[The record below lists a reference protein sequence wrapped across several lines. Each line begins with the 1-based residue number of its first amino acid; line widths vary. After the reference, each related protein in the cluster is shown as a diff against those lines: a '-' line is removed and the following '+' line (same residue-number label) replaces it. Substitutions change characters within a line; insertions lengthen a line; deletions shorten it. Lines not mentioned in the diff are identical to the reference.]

1 MGNNQSEE
9 IYIIQKQFDLK
20 SEQVFL
26 WKVLPSPAY
35 NIKFIAKQIGNLV
48 IFICAPFTI
57 FCLIEFYSK
66 GIAFFFALFI
76 FTIAIILQVRQ
87 LYKQNFRKRKHN
99 IPKTQMDFSK
109 FLLSQIM
116 SSITLFATLTI
127 CTGTFVYIISTD
139 YVKLFLEFKGTI
151 STKQMWFFFYA
162 DNILKVLL
170 FDTAEIFD
178 LKFSNIEPKTSLG
191 RGLVWVLNILISGS
205 IIEVIVFFYRS
216 ILGTKE
222 FYGTLSE
229 CFREFFFYNLG
240 NRKMS
245 VLSLSEKKLQLTEFS
260 ISNFYSAFI
269 PKN

>member
-1 MGNNQSEE
+1 MDNYQSEE
-9 IYIIQKQFDLK
+9 INLIQKQFDLK
-20 SEQVFL
+20 SEEVFL
-26 WKVLPSPAY
+26 WKVLPSTAFS
-35 NIKFIAKQIGNLV
+35 IKFIAKQIGNL
-48 IFICAPFTI
+48 ILFICAPFII
-57 FCLIEFYSK
+57 FCLIELYSK

-76 FTIAIILQVRQ
+76 FTIAITLQVRQ
-87 LYKQNFRKRKHN
+87 LYKQKFKKTKHRV
-99 IPKTQMDFSK
+99 PKTQIDFGR
-109 FLLSQIM
+109 FLVRQIM
-116 SSITLFATLTI
+116 NSITLFATLTV

-139 YVKLFLEFKGTI
+139 YIQLFLEFKGTI
-151 STKQMWFFFYA
+151 STKQMWFFFYV

-178 LKFSNIEPKTSLG
+178 LKFSNIEAKSSLG

-205 IIEVIVFFYRS
+205 IIEIIVFFYRS

-222 FYGTLSE
+222 LYGTLSE
-229 CFREFFFYNLG
+229 CFQEFFFYNLG

-245 VLSLSEKKLQLTEFS
+245 VQSLSEKKLQLTEFS